1 MQYNL
6 ATRLDRE
13 RFRTRAAALM
23 ERGAVVEM
31 TEKAYRTGRQNSYL
45 HLIIGVVAMETGNT
59 IEDTK
64 RCYFKELCNA
74 DIFRVRK
81 RDRLGNEIEMLRSS
95 AEVTKEEMA
104 VAIDRFKT
112 WAAHS
117 GIYLPEPGDEALL
130 RDIAFEIDRNRQ
142 WL

>member
-6 ATRLDRE
+6 AARLDRE

-23 ERGAVVEM
+23 ERGVVVEM
-31 TEKAYRTGRQNSYL
+31 TEKTFRTIRQNSYL

-64 RCYFKELCNA
+64 RHYFKELCNA

-81 RDRLGNEIEMLRSS
+81 RDRLGNELDLLRSS
-95 AEVTKEEMA
+95 SDVTKEEMST
-104 VAIDRFKT
+104 AIDRFKR
-112 WAAHS
+112 WAAQN

-130 RDIAFEIDRNRQ
+130 KDIAVELDRNRQ